1 MKKVIILRGLQGSG
15 KTTWAIQHMRE
26 NPGKYKRVSTD
37 DLRGMLDGGKHTQH
51 NESFMLQTRNALILA
66 ALDDGKSVIV
76 DSTGLNP
83 VHERDIRELVKGRGV
98 QVVIQDFTDVP
109 IEQCI
114 ANDLVR
120 YDSVGEQVIRET
132 YNKWLRK
139 TPRLREASPG
149 LLTAILVD
157 IDGTLAWKG
166 DRDVY
171 DASKAYLDT
180 PNPAVVSVIEGMAS
194 GDVVGTPVVVI
205 VMSGRQEK
213 DRAVTVDWLLTH
225 NIRYDALYMRSTGDT
240 RKDSVVKQE
249 LYETYVEGRYNV
261 LFVLDDRQQVVDMW
275 RRLGLQ
281 TWQVQEGRY

>member
-37 DLRGMLDGGKHTQH
+37 DLRGMLDGGKYTQH

-180 PNPAVVSVIEGMAS
+180 PNPAVVAVVESVEVDM
-194 GDVVGTPVVVI
+194 VI

-213 DRAVTVDWLLTH
+213 DRAVTEDWLMTH
-225 NIRYDALYMRSTGDT
+225 GIRYDALYMRPTGDQ

-281 TWQVQEGRY
+281 CWQVQEGQY